1 MTVNNT
7 DTFLVERSG
16 TSYKLQAQNLMANLQ
31 DTDLMLVE
39 RSGTSYK
46 ATGLDVKNSL
56 GSDQPTYKANASG
69 AITSGEPVVLNSNNT
84 ISGIDST
91 SYTEA
96 GTLLTNRLQ
105 GPYDSFI
112 CPMAYDADEDR
123 VFATRY
129 SGSTF
134 QIKIGRLNGSSGTTI
149 TWGNWTTLFTISNR
163 SIRDKYAVYW
173 DDNSNQLLV
182 FCQANQSG
190 YGRYYM
196 FARAISSSDVISG
209 NASADYNFGGQY
221 SQARYYPVIVR
232 NTLDNTIFHCV
243 WNKHSHSSTYY
254 TAVTTYQIGSNSV
267 TRKEDTNVSTVSES
281 FGAAMDNDGRL
292 VVALGDQ
299 YHHDIL
305 VSEWQSASNTLSTR
319 TPSSVSHHPSDTSSS
334 IELRMVYDS
343 GRNGFWVTSRHYAG
357 SYSSSTIQT
366 YAAFFT
372 VNASDQ
378 AVLVSKK
385 LVGYADKDY
394 QIAFHPPSRSLIL
407 AYGGSSSN
415 EQNLVMT
422 YVQVYIGT
430 TGTVQNTNEF
440 KPNLYSGTHPIGAAT
455 VDAAFYIPGR
465 KQILAFHLN
474 WYWEGM
480 SYRDRESS
488 YYNPTYVDTNLTAS
502 NYLGIADGSFANGA
516 EAKAIVYPGT
526 ASGQSGLS
534 TGNKYYLQ
542 MDGTL
547 ALTADDISVVAGVAQ
562 SATTIKVQYS

>member
-91 SYTEA
+91 SYTQGA
-96 GTLLTNRLQ
+96 TLLTNRLQ

-129 SGSTF
+129 SGGTF
-134 QIKIGRLNGSSGTTI
+134 QIRIGELNGSSGTTI
-149 TWGNWTTLFTISNR
+149 TWGNWQTLFTISNR
-163 SIRDKYAVYW
+163 TIRDKYAVYW

-196 FARAISSSDVISG
+196 FARAINSSGTISG

-243 WNKHSHSSTYY
+243 WNKHSSSSNYD

-267 TRKEDTNVSTVSES
+267 TRKEDTNVSSES
-281 FGAAMDNDGRL
+281 ESLAAAMDDDGRL

-305 VSEWQSASNTLSTR
+305 VSEWQSSSNTLSNR
-319 TPSSVSHHPSDTSSS
+319 VASEVLHHTTDTSSS

-343 GRNGFWVTSRHYAG
+343 GRNGFWVTSRHYNG
-357 SYSSSTIQT
+357 NYSSYSIDIW
-366 YAAFFT
+366 AAFFT

-378 AVLVSKK
+378 AQLVSKK
-385 LVGYADKDY
+385 QVAYGDRDY
-394 QIAFHPPSRSLIL
+394 QIVFHPPSRSLIL
-407 AYGGSSSN
+407 AYGGGSSN
-415 EQNLVMT
+415 EQNLMMS
-422 YVQVYIGT
+422 YRRVYLDQYN
-430 TGTVQNTNEF
+430 TVQEDSEF
-440 KPNLYSGTHPIGAAT
+440 RPNLYSGTHPIGAAT

-534 TGNKYYLQ
+534 TGNKYYVQ

>member
-16 TSYKLQAQNLMANLQ
+16 TSYKLQAQNLMATLQ

-46 ATGLDVKNSL
+46 ATGLDIKNSL

-91 SYTEA
+91 SHTQSA
-96 GTLLTNRLQ
+96 TLLTNRLQ
-105 GPYDSFI
+105 GLYESYI

-123 VFATRY
+123 VFATRFT
-129 SGSTF
+129 GGTF
-134 QIKIGRLNGSSGTTI
+134 QIRIGRLNGSSGTTI
-149 TWGNWTTLFTISNR
+149 SWGNWTTLFTISGR
-163 SIRDKYAVYW
+163 TIKEKYAVYW

-209 NASADYNFGGQY
+209 NASADYGFGGQY

-232 NTLDNTIFHCV
+232 NTVDNTIFHCV
-243 WNKHSHSSTYY
+243 WNKHSSGSNYD
-254 TAVTTYQIGSNSV
+254 TAVATYEIGSNSV
-267 TRKEDTNVSTVSES
+267 TRREDTNVSSES
-281 FGAAMDNDGRL
+281 ESLAAAMDNDGRL
-292 VVALGDQ
+292 VVAIGDQ

-305 VSEWQSASNTLSTR
+305 VSEWQSSSNTLSTR
-319 TPSSVSHHPSDTSSS
+319 TASEVAHHPSDTSSS
-334 IELRMVYDS
+334 IELRMVYDAAK
-343 GRNGFWVTSRHYAG
+343 NGFWVTSRHYAG
-357 SYSSSTIQT
+357 SFSTSIIQT
-366 YAAFFT
+366 YAMFFT

-378 AVLVSKK
+378 AQLVSKK
-385 LVGYADKDY
+385 LVCYADKDY
-394 QIAFHPPSRSLIL
+394 QIALHPDSRSLII
-407 AYGGSSSN
+407 AMGGGSNN
-415 EQNLVMT
+415 EQNLLMR
-422 YVQVYIGT
+422 YVQVYLDQYNS
-430 TGTVQNTNEF
+430 VQNTSEF
-440 KPNLYSGTHPIGAAT
+440 TPLLNNGTHGIGAAT

-465 KQILAFHLN
+465 KQVLAFHLN
-474 WYWEGM
+474 WYWEGV
-480 SYRDRESS
+480 SYRDRDSS
-488 YYNPTYVDTNLTAS
+488 YYNPTYVETNLTAT

-516 EAKAIVYPGT
+516 EAKAIVYPGV
-526 ASGQSGLS
+526 ASGQSGLT
-534 TGNKYYLQ
+534 TGTKYYVQ

-547 ALTADDISVVAGVAQ
+547 DTTADDISVVAGTAQ